1 MTDKEMQF
9 AKEMQE
15 KVNKLMPQVAEML
28 KQKASA
34 KVVYHNIM
42 NTTTIAS
49 LPVEL
54 IIADGKANDV
64 LMEIVLMCRALE
76 NANHAEGLDIIKEMT
91 KLLQKNGLL
100 PKPEEQPETLSK
112 EFMDIILSSF
122 QGGMVQ

>member
-28 KQKASA
+28 KQKAST

-76 NANHAEGLDIIKEMT
+76 NANHAEGLDIIKEMA

-100 PKPEEQPETLSK
+100 PKPEAQPETLSK
-112 EFMDIILSSF
+112 EFMDIILNSF

>member
-9 AKEMQE
+9 AKEMRE
-15 KVNKLMPQVAEML
+15 KVNKLMPQIAETL

-34 KVVYHNIM
+34 KVMYHNIM

-54 IIADGKANDV
+54 IIADGKANEV
-64 LMEIVLMCRALE
+64 LTEIVLMCRALE

-91 KLLQKNGLL
+91 ELLQKNGML
-100 PKPEEQPETLSK
+100 PKPEAQPETLSK

-122 QGGMVQ
+122 QGGMIQ

>member
-9 AKEMQE
+9 AKEMRE
-15 KVNKLMPQVAEML
+15 KVNKLMPQIAETL

-34 KVVYHNIM
+34 KVMYHNIM

-54 IIADGKANDV
+54 IIADGKANEV

-91 KLLQKNGLL
+91 ELLQKNGLL
-100 PKPEEQPETLSK
+100 PKPEALPETLSK
-112 EFMDIILSSF
+112 EFMDIILNTF
-122 QGGMVQ
+122 EGGKIQ